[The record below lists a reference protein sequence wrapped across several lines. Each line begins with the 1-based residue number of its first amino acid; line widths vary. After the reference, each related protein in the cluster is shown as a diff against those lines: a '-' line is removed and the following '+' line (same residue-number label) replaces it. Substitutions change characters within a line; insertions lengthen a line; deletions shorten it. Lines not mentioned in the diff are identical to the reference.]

1 MSRNFLF
8 NAVRT
13 VRTRSGTIFSR
24 CKSMSPML
32 LPTWQ
37 RLGHLLP
44 FAFLSENRELSR
56 AARHSALDER
66 VAEWHSAWPSPSCSR
81 LPCSFLLEIGRKFT
95 CRLTCWLAV
104 GEYARFYRIWYFFL
118 ITSIPSH
125 LNTLMH
131 LIPLDSSV
139 LKICNFCSY
148 KKHSMSSLLKFFS

>member
-1 MSRNFLF
+1 MERDNFLTMRV
-8 NAVRT
+8 NVSNAPSHLTASWAPAAVRFPLREQGAQPCRPALHT
-13 VRTRSGTIFSR
+13 WREGGW
-24 CKSMSPML
+24 MALWLSP
-32 LPTWQ
+32 P
-37 RLGHLLP
+37 
-44 FAFLSENRELSR
+44 
-56 AARHSALDER
+56 
-66 VAEWHSAWPSPSCSR
+66 CSR
-81 LPCSFLLEIGRKFT
+81 LPCSFLLEIGRKCT

-104 GEYARFYRIWYFFL
+104 GEHARFYRIWYFFL